1 MKTLISTLIDS
12 LLSLALSSSFYLGCV
27 IIYFAFSTYH
37 SNWFSL
43 YCLFPYSITLFCFLV
58 LKDRILP
65 GNYSF
70 EKS

>member
-12 LLSLALSSSFYLGCV
+12 LLSLALSSFFYLGCV
-27 IIYFAFSTYH
+27 IIYFDLSTNH